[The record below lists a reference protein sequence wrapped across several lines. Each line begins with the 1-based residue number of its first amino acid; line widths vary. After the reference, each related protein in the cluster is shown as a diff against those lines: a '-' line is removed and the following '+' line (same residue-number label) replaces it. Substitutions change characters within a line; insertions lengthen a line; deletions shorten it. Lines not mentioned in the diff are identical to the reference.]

1 MVIISLLVCLIFCVI
16 ACSFAI
22 WCKLDYI
29 GKVLE
34 FKNEPIQANL
44 STWWLRTT
52 GHCFSSAS
60 ARGRISSATGRSW

>member
-1 MVIISLLVCLIFCVI
+1 MVIISLLVCLIICVI

-34 FKNEPIQANL
+34 FKNEPIQMWPFVKGEVEE
-44 STWWLRTT
+44 TP
-52 GHCFSSAS
+52 
-60 ARGRISSATGRSW
+60 